1 MRYPLVAGQAG
12 PAGAREEVRIV
23 VLAAKHAVTGS
34 RRSAVSDGDPIW
46 AAKITALEAP
56 GWALPRPRMT
66 KLIAQGMGLTLHA
79 TAREGWPAPERGPIS
94 STLGGCRGGQRR

>member
-1 MRYPLVAGQAG
+1 VAGQAG
-12 PAGAREEVRIV
+12 PAGVREEARIV
-23 VLAAKHAVTGS
+23 VLAAKRAVTGS